1 MKTITTTK
9 AGGMAA
15 AVTAG
20 LAVLVVS
27 GSALVAQA
35 PDRSRPPEPGPAPT
49 LTLPP
54 ITRTVLP
61 NGLTLIYMAKR
72 DVPLVQVNVVIR
84 AGQVHDP
91 ADRPG
96 LASMTAAMLDEGAG
110 SRDALTLADAVDYLG
125 ASLSVGGG
133 AHETTVALHVPV
145 AQLDPALELLADVVL
160 RPRFDGEELE
170 RQRRQRLTSMAQ
182 WHDEARAI
190 AQVTYNAALYGAA
203 HPYGRMAV
211 GTPASVGAMTTAD
224 LQRFHGTYF
233 VPNNAAVIVVGDV
246 ALDEIRPALERL
258 FGGWRRG
265 TVPAFEAPAPPRPG
279 RRLMLVDKPGAAQS
293 EIQIGIVGVPRSTPD
308 YYALVVMN
316 TILGGSFSSRLN
328 QKLREEKQYTY
339 GARSSF
345 AFGLLPGPFTASA
358 SVQTAVTDSA
368 LVEFFRELNG
378 IRQAVPEEELA
389 RARNYV
395 ALRFPGGFQAVSQIA
410 GRLEDLYLYDLPL
423 DYFNGYVQ
431 GVLAVTRDD
440 VRRVARQYVTPD
452 RMTIVV
458 VGDRAK
464 VESGIRA
471 LRLGTL
477 DVKSIVDVLGAV
489 PVAGATEN

>member
-1 MKTITTTK
+1 MLLTTRIT
-9 AGGMAA
+9 A
-15 AVTAG
+15 AVTLLAAAAG
-20 LAVLVVS
+20 LLS
-27 GSALVAQA
+27 AQA

-54 ITRTVLP
+54 ITRTTLP
-61 NGLTLIYMAKR
+61 NGLSVIHMAKH
-72 DVPLVQVNVVIR
+72 DVPLVQVNVVVR

-110 SRDALTLADAVDYLG
+110 SRDALALADAVDYLG

-182 WHDEARAI
+182 WHDEPRAI
-190 AQVTYNAALYGAA
+190 AAAAYGAALYGAA
-203 HPYGRMAV
+203 HPYGRMAT
-211 GTPASVGAMTTAD
+211 GTPASVGAMAVAD
-224 LQRFHGTYF
+224 LQAFHRARF

-246 ALDEIRPALERL
+246 SLDDIRPRLERL
-258 FGGWRRG
+258 FGGWSRG
-265 TVPAFEAPAPPRPG
+265 AVPDVAAPDPPRAT
-279 RRLMLVDKPGAAQS
+279 RRVLLVDKPGAAQS
-293 EIQIGIVGVPRSTPD
+293 EIQIGLVGVPRSTPD

-328 QKLREEKQYTY
+328 QTLREEKQYTY

-368 LVEFFRELNG
+368 LVEFIRELNG
-378 IRQAVPEEELA
+378 IRQQVPEDELA

-410 GRLEDLYLYDLPL
+410 GRLEDLYLYDLPT

-431 GVLAVTRDD
+431 GVLAVTRAD
-440 VRRVARQYVTPD
+440 VQRVARRYVTPD
-452 RMTIVV
+452 RMSIVV
-458 VGDRAK
+458 VGDRSQ
-464 VESGIRA
+464 VEAGIRA

-477 DVKSIVDVLGAV
+477 DVKSIVDVLGPV
-489 PVAGATEN
+489 PVVGSE

>member
-1 MKTITTTK
+1 MTRTVIR
-9 AGGMAA
+9 M
-15 AVTAG
+15 
-20 LAVLVVS
+20 
-27 GSALVAQA
+27 ALVALGAAAGALPAQV
-35 PDRSRPPEPGPAPT
+35 PDRTRPPEPGPAPT

-54 ITRTVLP
+54 ITRGVLP
-61 NGLTLIYMAKR
+61 NGLTLIYMHKP
-72 DVPLVQVNVVIR
+72 DVPLVQVNVVVR
-84 AGQVHDP
+84 AGQIHDP

-110 SRDALTLADAVDYLG
+110 GRDALALADAVDYLG
-125 ASLSVGGG
+125 ASLSVQGG

-145 AQLDPALELLADVVL
+145 AQLDAALELLADVVL
-160 RPRFDGEELE
+160 RPRFDGDELE

-190 AQVTYNAALYGAA
+190 VQVAYNAALYGSA
-203 HPYGRMAV
+203 HPYGRMSA
-211 GTPASVGAMTTAD
+211 GTPASVNAMTVAD
-224 LQRFHGTYF
+224 LRGFHGTYV

-246 ALDEIRPALERL
+246 TLDEIRPRIERL
-258 FGGWRRG
+258 FGAWERG
-265 TVPAFEAPAPPRPG
+265 TVPGVDAPSPPRSS
-279 RRLMLVDKPGAAQS
+279 RQVLLVDKPGAAQS
-293 EIQIGIVGVPRSTPD
+293 EIQIGLVGVPRNTPD
-308 YYALVVMN
+308 YYAIVVMN

-345 AFGLLPGPFTASA
+345 AFGLLRGPFTASA

-378 IRQAVPEEELA
+378 IRQQVPEEEVR

-410 GRLEDLYLYDLPL
+410 GRLEDLYLYDLSP

-431 GVLAVTRDD
+431 GVLAVTGDD
-440 VRRVARQYVTPD
+440 VRRVARRYVTPD

-458 VGDRAK
+458 VGDRSE

-471 LRLGTL
+471 LKFGNLEIR
-477 DVKSIVDVLGAV
+477 SIVDVLGPP
-489 PVAGATEN
+489 PVVGSE

>member
-1 MKTITTTK
+1 MNASVSRSALAVAVLAVTTT
-9 AGGMAA
+9 AA
-15 AVTAG
+15 A
-20 LAVLVVS
+20 
-27 GSALVAQA
+27 AQV
-35 PDRSRPPEPGPAPT
+35 PDRSRPPEPGPAPA

-54 ITRTVLP
+54 ITRAVLP

-72 DVPLVQVNVVIR
+72 DVPLVQVNVVVK
-84 AGQVHDP
+84 AGQIHEP

-110 SRDALTLADAVDYLG
+110 DRDALALADAVDYLG

-190 AQVTYNAALYGAA
+190 VQVTYNAALYGAA
-203 HPYGRMAV
+203 HPYGRMPV
-211 GTPASVGAMTTAD
+211 GTPPSVAGMTVAD
-224 LQRFHGTYF
+224 LQRFHRTYF

-246 ALDEIRPALERL
+246 AMEEMRPRLERL
-258 FGGWRRG
+258 FGGWPRG
-265 TVPAFEAPAPPRPG
+265 VVPAFAAPAPARSA
-279 RRLMLVDKPGAAQS
+279 RRLLLVDKPGAAQS
-293 EIQIGIVGVPRSTPD
+293 EIQIGLVGVPRTTPD
-308 YYALVVMN
+308 YYAIVVMN

-328 QKLREEKQYTY
+328 QTLREEKQYTY

-345 AFGLLPGPFTASA
+345 AFGVLAGPFTAA
-358 SVQTAVTDSA
+358 AGVQTAVTDSA
-368 LVEFFRELNG
+368 IVEFFRELDG
-378 IRQAVPEEELA
+378 IRQAVPEDELA

-410 GRLEDLYLYDLPL
+410 GRLEELYLYDLPL

-440 VRRVARQYVTPD
+440 VRRVARRYVTPD
-452 RMTIVV
+452 RMTVVV

-464 VESGIRA
+464 VEEGVRG
-471 LRLGTL
+471 LKLGTL
-477 DVKSIVDVLGAV
+477 EIRSIVDVLGPV
-489 PVAGATEN
+489 PVVGSD

>member
-1 MKTITTTK
+1 MKARMKTWMGTT
-9 AGGMAA
+9 
-15 AVTAG
+15 
-20 LAVLVVS
+20 
-27 GSALVAQA
+27 LVALGLSVGALAAQV
-35 PDRSRPPEPGPAPT
+35 PDRSRPPELGPTPA

-54 ITRTVLP
+54 ITRTVMP
-61 NGLTLIYMAKR
+61 NGLTLIYMPKR
-72 DVPLVQVNVVIR
+72 GVPLVQVNVVVK

-91 ADRPG
+91 AHRPG
-96 LASMTAAMLDEGAG
+96 LAAMTAAMLDEGAG
-110 SRDALTLADAVDYLG
+110 SRDALTLADAVEFLG
-125 ASLSVGGG
+125 ASLSAGGG
-133 AHETTVALHVPV
+133 AHETTVALHTPL

-160 RPRFDGEELE
+160 RPRFDGAELE

-190 AQVTYNAALYGAA
+190 VQVAYNAALYGAG
-203 HPYGRMAV
+203 HPYGRMFA
-211 GTPASVGAMTTAD
+211 GTPASVGAMTVAD

-246 ALDEIRPALERL
+246 ALDEIRPRIERL
-258 FGGWRRG
+258 FGAWTRG
-265 TVPAFEAPAPPRPG
+265 AVPAYQAPNPPRAA
-279 RRLMLVDKPGAAQS
+279 RQVLLVDKPGAAQS
-293 EIQIGIVGVPRSTPD
+293 EIQIGLVGVPRNTPD

-316 TILGGSFSSRLN
+316 TMLGGSFSSRLN

-368 LVEFFRELNG
+368 LVEFLRELND
-378 IRQAVPEEELA
+378 IRQPVPDEELT

-410 GRLEDLYLYDLPL
+410 GQLENLYLFDLPG

-431 GVLAVTRDD
+431 AVLAVTAAD
-440 VRRVARQYVTPD
+440 VQRVARQYVTPD
-452 RMTIVV
+452 RMAIVV
-458 VGDRAK
+458 VGDRSK
-464 VESGIRA
+464 VESGIRG
-471 LRLGTL
+471 LRLGGMT
-477 DVKSIVDVLGAV
+477 VKSILDVLGPV
-489 PVAGATEN
+489 PVVGSE